1 MKQKYKDVNI
11 SSSTRDLIEE
21 ANEIIDEYTIKGFR
35 LTLRQLYY
43 QFVARDWFG
52 NSDKNY
58 NLLGRAINTGRM
70 IGLVDWSAIEDRTRF
85 PRSSTHWDSIKEIV
99 ESAIWSY
106 RIDKWETTLAKVEAW
121 VEKDALID
129 IVERVCNDYDVTCF
143 SCRGYVSQTA
153 MREAALR
160 FMEKPGVIIHL
171 GDHDPSGIDMSR
183 DIQDRLNIFGAT
195 VIVDR
200 VALNM
205 SQVELHKPPP
215 NPAKITDSRAKDYIK
230 KHGNESWELDAL
242 PPEVLAELVEA
253 SIKKYWNEEAWE
265 ERKQEEDASKERMR
279 SLLDGIDF

>member
-1 MKQKYKDVNI
+1 MKRKYKNVNI
-11 SSSTRDLIEE
+11 SSSTRDLIEK
-21 ANEIIDEYTIKGFR
+21 ANEIIREYIIKKFR

-43 QFVARDWFG
+43 QFVARDMLK
-52 NSDKNY
+52 NSDRNY
-58 NLLGRAINTGRM
+58 KLLGRAINTGRM
-70 IGLVDWSAIEDRTRF
+70 VGLIDWGAIEDRTRF
-85 PRSSTHWDSIKEIV
+85 PRSLTHWDSIKEIV

-106 RIDKWETTLAKVEAW
+106 RIDKWKTTLTKVEVW

-129 IVERVCNDYDVTCF
+129 IVERVCDDYDVTCF

-160 FMEKPGVIIHL
+160 FIEKSGWIIHL

-183 DIQDRLNIFGAT
+183 DIQKRLDDFGAT

-205 SQVELHKPPP
+205 SQIELHKPPP

-242 PPEVLAELVEA
+242 PPEVLAELVET
-253 SIKKYWNEEAWE
+253 SIKKYWNEKAWG